1 MAGTRDDNLIKV
13 ANPNAVV
20 GQTYDISGRS
30 VVYGGTDIP
39 SAAEQDKSATQS
51 TSTVTIPRD
60 SRLASG
66 AGKYPNQE
74 IKKTSSG
81 HTIIYDDSKGAEHVT
96 IQHRK
101 GSQIQFQADGNIVL
115 TAHGNNYR
123 LIFGNDTIVVTGRQ
137 DVIIQ
142 GSATMKVDG
151 DYDMTV
157 QGNMTTTV
165 QGNYVLA
172 AKNMTQ
178 QINGD
183 VAVAAKNIALDSEG
197 NSFMKSRGITAITTD
212 GGLSLSSTADSVAIE
227 SALDMG
233 LKAGRSMMI
242 ESMTSTHLLSATAMN
257 LETSN
262 KLSLKAQTIA
272 GDGGPNIQWNEGA
285 SVSADPAKV
294 SFKAPRKPTKEP
306 DVPTN
311 RASGA

>member
-1 MAGTRDDNLIKV
+1 MAGTRDDNLIKT

-20 GQTYDISGRS
+20 GQTYNISGRD

-39 SAAEQDKSATQS
+39 SAEQQDKSALQS
-51 TSTVTIPRD
+51 KPSTGVPSD

-66 AGKYPNQE
+66 AGQYPNQE

-81 HTIIYDDSKGAEHVT
+81 HTIIYDDSKGAEHIT

-101 GSQIQFQADGNIVL
+101 GSQIQFQSDGNIVL
-115 TAHGNNYR
+115 TAHGNNYKVV
-123 LIFGNDTIVVTGRQ
+123 FGSDTILVTGRQ
-137 DVIIQ
+137 DIVIQ

-165 QGNYVLA
+165 QGNYILA

-183 VAVAAKNIALDSEG
+183 VAIVSKNLALDTEG
-197 NSFMKSRGITAITTD
+197 NSFMKSRGITAIATD
-212 GGLSLSSTADSVAIE
+212 GGLSLSSTSDSVAIE

-233 LKAGRSMMI
+233 IKAGRSMML
-242 ESMTSTHLLSATAMN
+242 ESKTSTHLLSATAMN

-262 KLSLKAQTIA
+262 KLSLKGQTIA
-272 GDGGPNIQWNEGA
+272 GDGSSSIQWNEGS

-294 SFKAPRKPTKEP
+294 SFNAPRKPSKEP
-306 DVPTN
+306 DVPAN